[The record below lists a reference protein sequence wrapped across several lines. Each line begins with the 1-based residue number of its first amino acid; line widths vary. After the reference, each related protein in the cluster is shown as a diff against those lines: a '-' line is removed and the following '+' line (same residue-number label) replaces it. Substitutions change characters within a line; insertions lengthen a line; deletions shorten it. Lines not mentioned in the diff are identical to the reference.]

1 MGSSII
7 DVTMVTTRFADRIK
21 NWHVSNRNMLSDH
34 SLIEFDIE
42 LEEPVKFQYIDF
54 QNGDHKQFKKDCEE
68 QAALLALELLN
79 EDKKYLLLRKD
90 ATS

>member
-1 MGSSII
+1 
-7 DVTMVTTRFADRIK
+7 
-21 NWHVSNRNMLSDH
+21 MLSDH

-54 QNGDHKQFKKDCEE
+54 QNGDHKQFRQDCEE

-79 EDKKYLLLRKD
+79 EEKKISLIERSKSPKLLG
-90 ATS
+90 